1 MCGKL
6 NNFVDGAAFRQMVI
20 EAAYAIETHKQELND
35 LNVFPVPDGDTG
47 INMSMTIGAADTLLR
62 DHEYET
68 VGEAASAVAGAML
81 RGARGNS
88 GVILSLLFRGFSKK
102 VKGEAQADPMLF
114 AQALREG
121 VNAAYKAVA
130 RPAEGT
136 ILTVSRRAADAA
148 IDAAETTGNLQ
159 AVLESAS
166 LIAREALG
174 ETTEQNPVLKKANV
188 VDAGGAGFTL
198 ALEAMLA
205 FVKGESPVHEAAEEA
220 KEGQTPFDAFETEE
234 INFTYCTEFI
244 IERTGA
250 GSPAVLR
257 EYLESIG
264 DCVVVVDDEEI
275 VKVHVHS
282 NDPGLAIQKA
292 LELGTLDK
300 IKIENMKI
308 QHTQKLIEGTA
319 AQPKKQPAKP
329 EEPQPQEDDPDGYG
343 IVAIAAGD
351 GLHAMFRELGATRLV
366 DGGQTMNPSTEA
378 ILKAVES
385 VPADLVYVLPNNKN
399 IIMAA
404 QQVQPLTNKQVVVVP
419 TKTVAQGIS
428 AMLAFDSQQAPEV
441 NAREM
446 ENACSRVHTGEITYA
461 ARDSVFADLNI
472 KAGDFLALLDGK
484 LLDAQHEQKDAVS
497 ALVTAIAGLED
508 ISYLTV
514 IYGAD
519 ADEAQ
524 ANAVG
529 DLFGTVLDDAEI
541 SVVRGGQPVYAY
553 IVSAE

>member
-6 NNFVDGAAFRQMVI
+6 INFVDGAAFRQMII
-20 EAAYAIETHKQELND
+20 EAAYAIESHKKELND

-62 DHEYET
+62 DHTYDSL
-68 VGEAASAVAGAML
+68 GEAAAAVAGAML

-102 VKGEAQADPMLF
+102 VKGEQQADPALF

-148 IDAAETTGNLQ
+148 IDAAETTGDLL
-159 AVLESAS
+159 ATLESAC
-166 LIAREALG
+166 LIAHEALQ

-188 VDAGGAGFTL
+188 VDAGGAGFEL
-198 ALEAMLA
+198 ALQAMLA
-205 FVKGESPVHEAAEEA
+205 FIKGEAPEHVAAEEA
-220 KEGQTPFDAFETEE
+220 QEGQSPFDAFETEE
-234 INFTYCTEFI
+234 INFTYCTEFL
-244 IERTGA
+244 IERSGA
-250 GSPAVLR
+250 GNPAHLR

-264 DCVVVVDDEEI
+264 DCVVVVEDEEI

-292 LELGTLDK
+292 LELGSLDK

-308 QHTQKLIEGTA
+308 QHTQKLVEGV
-319 AQPKKQPAKP
+319 QGQPAKP
-329 EEPQPQEDDPDGYG
+329 APAVQEIYEDDPSGYG

-404 QQVQPLTNKQVVVVP
+404 QQVERLTNKHVVVVP

-428 AMLAFDSQQAPEV
+428 AMLAFDSQLDADV
-441 NAREM
+441 NAQAM
-446 ENACSRVHTGEITYA
+446 EAACENVHTAELTYA
-461 ARDSVFADLNI
+461 ARDSVYADLNI
-472 KAGDFLALLDGK
+472 KMGDFLALLDGK
-484 LLDAQHEQKDAVS
+484 LIDAQPEKKEAVN
-497 ALVTAIAGLED
+497 ALVSSVAALEG
-508 ISYLTV
+508 ISYVTV
-514 IYGAD
+514 IYGTD
-519 ADEAQ
+519 ATEEE

-529 DLFGTVLDDAEI
+529 ELFSKVLDDVEV
-541 SVVRGGQPVYAY
+541 SVIRGGQPVYAY

>member
-6 NNFVDGAAFRQMVI
+6 VNFVDGAAFRQMVI
-20 EAAYAIETHKQELND
+20 EAAYAIDSHKKELND

-62 DHEYET
+62 DHEYDT
-68 VGEAASAVAGAML
+68 LGDAAAAVAGAML

-102 VKGEAQADPMLF
+102 VKGERQADPLLF

-148 IDAAETTGNLQ
+148 VDAAETTGDLL
-159 AVLESAS
+159 AVLESACM
-166 LIAREALG
+166 IAHEALI
-174 ETTEQNPVLKKANV
+174 ETTELNPVLKKANV
-188 VDAGGAGFTL
+188 VDAGGAGFEL
-198 ALEAMLA
+198 ALQAMLA
-205 FVKGESPVHEAAEEA
+205 FLKGESPVHEKTEE
-220 KEGQTPFDAFETEE
+220 KPESQTPFDAFETEE
-234 INFTYCTEFI
+234 INFTYCTEFL
-244 IERTGA
+244 IERSGA
-250 GSPAVLR
+250 GNPAHLR

-264 DCVVVVDDEEI
+264 DCVVVVEDEEI

-292 LELGTLDK
+292 LELGSLDK

-308 QHTQKLIEGTA
+308 QHTQKLVEGTQT
-319 AQPKKQPAKP
+319 QPKSAVQESTDEDPA
-329 EEPQPQEDDPDGYG
+329 GYG

-378 ILKAVES
+378 ILQAVES

-404 QQVQPLTNKQVVVVP
+404 QQVERLTNKQVVVVP

-428 AMLAFDSQQAPEV
+428 AMLAFDSQQEPDV
-441 NAREM
+441 NAEAM
-446 ENACSRVHTGEITYA
+446 EAACENVHTGEITYA
-461 ARDSVFADLNI
+461 ARDSVYADLQI
-472 KAGDFLALLDGK
+472 KMGDFLALLDGK
-484 LLDAQHEQKDAVS
+484 LIDAQPEKKEAVN
-497 ALVTAIAGLED
+497 ALVASVAALDG
-508 ISYLTV
+508 ISYVTV
-514 IYGAD
+514 IYGTD
-519 ADEAQ
+519 ATEEEAK
-524 ANAVG
+524 AVG
-529 DLFGTVLDDAEI
+529 ELFGTVLDDVEV
-541 SVVRGGQPVYAY
+541 SVIRGGQPVYAY